1 MRTPSTRPS
10 KVAVIGATGQVGSAL
25 LQRCRD
31 EGVPVVAVVR
41 NALGAAMIHARTPDC
56 EIRVGSPSRAKG
68 RPHPLDDCDVIVNCA
83 LATGDGDPREA
94 YASNRRLVDGLLEAA
109 SVRWL
114 IHFSTVAVYG
124 ELLRESRDPAGAFRH
139 PAPTSEYGRSKLD
152 VERYAVRRAR
162 ARGLRCTALRLG
174 HVYGAGLGRSREI
187 IKFARDPQFQLP
199 YGGRFP
205 SNGIHVD
212 RLTSAVLGLL
222 GTEDPREVYNL
233 AEPLS
238 TWRDVF
244 DWHTGSV
251 GLAPVEGLSEA
262 ASDAA
267 RDHYAERSVR
277 REVTAWLG
285 TLRLAQLVKS
295 PAVFD
300 LALRTLAKMPA
311 AITKRVGDVN
321 RRVSGRGHV
330 ARLLGGQREP
340 LHPIY
345 YSAGMPGPFVP
356 IPPDPPTGTGSDAA
370 RSRALRAWC
379 HRWSTPAL
387 LRPGQG
393 EHVVQA
399 VAASRAVAW
408 KVNGF

>member
-1 MRTPSTRPS
+1 MSAPSTRPS
-10 KVAVIGATGQVGSAL
+10 RVAVIGATGQVGSAL
-25 LQRCRD
+25 LQRFRD

-56 EIRVGSPSRAKG
+56 EIRIGSPSREPG
-68 RPHPLDDCDVIVNCA
+68 RTHPLDDCDVIVNCA

-114 IHFSTVAVYG
+114 VHFSTVAVYG
-124 ELLRESRDPAGAFRH
+124 ELLRESRDPERTFRR
-139 PAPTSEYGRSKLD
+139 PSPTSEYGRSKLD

-187 IKFARDPQFQLP
+187 VKFARAPHFRLP

-212 RLTSAVLGLL
+212 HLTSAVLELL

-244 DWHTGSV
+244 DWHTGSL
-251 GLAPVEGLSEA
+251 GLAPVQAMSEA
-262 ASDAA
+262 ASDAG
-267 RDHYAERSVR
+267 RDHYAGRSVR
-277 REVTAWLG
+277 REVKAWLG
-285 TLRLAQLVKS
+285 TLRIAQLVKS

-311 AITKRVGDVN
+311 AVTRRVGDVN
-321 RRVSGRGHV
+321 RRVAGRGHV

-340 LHPIY
+340 LHSIY

-356 IPPDPPTGTGSDAA
+356 IPPDPPAGTGSNAA
-370 RSRALRAWC
+370 RSRALRTWC
-379 HRWSTPAL
+379 QRWSTPAL
-387 LRPGQG
+387 LRPGQA
-393 EHVVQA
+393 EHVVPT
-399 VAASRAVAW
+399 VVASRALAW
-408 KVNGF
+408 KVNGS